1 VRRLAT
7 RDENPLPGRVASL
20 TLGAMDLLRLDP
32 RDDAAVDASMVL
44 EEAARAV
51 DEPWNPPMVRRSYV
65 AHLSHGW
72 DGEPGEKWL
81 LYEGDKV
88 IGHLG
93 LYYSQRENLHR
104 AGVGV
109 LVHPDERRKGH
120 GTRLLEEALE
130 RVRKA
135 GRRLVGSGT
144 LADSTHADFARKMGF
159 REVLVEVHRRQ
170 DLQAVDNDQVAKL
183 LAKAREAA
191 RDYTLL
197 RFTDAVPDDLLD
209 AVAELSSAINDA
221 PTGDME
227 VDDDVFDGT
236 RIRAFE
242 EARVAEGV
250 HMYRLVARLG
260 TDGPLAGHTIVGVHP
275 DQPEWGGQYDTAV
288 VRAHRGH
295 RLGLLLK
302 AEMMAWLAEAEP
314 QTRWVDTWNAESNA
328 HMIGVNE
335 ALGYRIAARY
345 ASWERD
351 V

>member
-1 VRRLAT
+1 
-7 RDENPLPGRVASL
+7 
-20 TLGAMDLLRLDP
+20 MDLQRLDP
-32 RDDAAVDASMVL
+32 RDDAAVDASIALDDAV
-44 EEAARAV
+44 RAV
-51 DEPWNPPMVRRSYV
+51 DEPWNPSWPRRSYV
-65 AHLSHGW
+65 AHLTHGW

-81 LYEGDKV
+81 LWEGDRV
-88 IGHLG
+88 IGHLS
-93 LYYSQRENLHR
+93 LHLSYRENLHR
-104 AGVGV
+104 AGVGI

-130 RVRKA
+130 RVRKT
-135 GRRLVGSGT
+135 GRRLVGTGT
-144 LADSTHADFARKMGF
+144 LADSGHAEFARKRGF
-159 REVLVEVHRRQ
+159 KKVLVEVHRRQ
-170 DLQAVDNDQVAKL
+170 DLQAVDHERVAEL
-183 LAKAREAA
+183 REKAREAA

-197 RFTDAVPDDLLD
+197 RVTEAIPDELLGQ
-209 AVAELSSAINDA
+209 VAELTGAINDA
-221 PTGDME
+221 PTDDME
-227 VDDDVFDGT
+227 VDDDVFDGA

-242 EARVAEGV
+242 KARDAEGI
-250 HMYRLVARLG
+250 HMYRLIARLG

-275 DQPEWGGQYDTAV
+275 DLPEWAGQYDTAV

-314 QTRWVDTWNAESNA
+314 QVRWVDTWNAESNS

-345 ASWERD
+345 ESWERE